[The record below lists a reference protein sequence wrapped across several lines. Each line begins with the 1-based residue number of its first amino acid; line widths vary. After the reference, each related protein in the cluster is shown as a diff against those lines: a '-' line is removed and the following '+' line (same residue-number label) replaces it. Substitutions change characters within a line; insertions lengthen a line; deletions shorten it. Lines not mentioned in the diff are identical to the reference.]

1 MTAHVPP
8 SRAASLSRAARRR
21 ARARCTAARYAQA
34 AAGAIVALLQPR
46 GPDTPAVDRAPRMGA
61 LETLTSLSA
70 AARANLAAQRI
81 RTAAT
86 VRTTIAVKCVTES
99 VMSFLLEVQLMILR
113 PFIDATKC
121 AHNMVVVLVSTPF
134 MDLLM
139 ALLLAQLLGRV
150 GEFLA
155 RDLGMAFLGHSL
167 DLLGASSRLGLN
179 TLFEMPSLVESL
191 GLAGVSFVLGRGMV
205 LFARSS
211 DLEGAYSRLGQLAR
225 EGLKVLSGGAAS
237 HVEAYRTALAH
248 GAAAETTSG
257 DDLFSDMAYK
267 W

>member
-1 MTAHVPP
+1 MPLASPGAAGTIHVD
-8 SRAASLSRAARRR
+8 SARAAFLCGLAVPSCPSPCQGA
-21 ARARCTAARYAQA
+21 A

-46 GPDTPAVDRAPRMGA
+46 DPGTPVADRAPRMDA

-70 AARANLAAQRI
+70 AAGANLAAQRI

-99 VMSFLLEVQLMILR
+99 MMSFLLEVQLMILR
-113 PFIDATKC
+113 SFIDATKC

-134 MDLLM
+134 MNPLM
-139 ALLLAQLLGRV
+139 ALLLAQFLGRV

-211 DLEGAYSRLGQLAR
+211 DLEGAYS
-225 EGLKVLSGGAAS
+225 
-237 HVEAYRTALAH
+237 
-248 GAAAETTSG
+248 
-257 DDLFSDMAYK
+257 
-267 W
+267 